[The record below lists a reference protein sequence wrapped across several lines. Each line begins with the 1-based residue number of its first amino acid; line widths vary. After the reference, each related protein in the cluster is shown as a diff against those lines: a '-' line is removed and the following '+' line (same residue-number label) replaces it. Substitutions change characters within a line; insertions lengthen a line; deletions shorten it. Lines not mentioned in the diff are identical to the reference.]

1 MTVDNRKTRPDPA
14 TPVREQPF
22 PVARSLDYYLVPDIR
37 RPVQGAVAGNGA
49 DEEAQTFL
57 HVLVAGD
64 DEAENPV
71 AVEERL
77 VQVCR
82 LPCGEPMEAQVYRVV
97 RKTLPRER
105 LGPQCC
111 CYCWTAPNTA
121 TGGSGSA
128 TINDSPPHMQP
139 PTPLPKPSL

>member
-22 PVARSLDYYLVPDIR
+22 PVACSLKYYLVPDIVQ
-37 RPVQGAVAGNGA
+37 PVQSAVAGNGA
-49 DEEAQTFL
+49 DEEAQPFL
-57 HVLVAGD
+57 HAPVAGD
-64 DEAENPV
+64 DEAQNPV
-71 AVEERL
+71 AGEERP

-97 RKTLPRER
+97 RVTLPRER

-111 CYCWTAPNTA
+111 CYGWMVSNTQRA
-121 TGGSGSA
+121 GLV
-128 TINDSPPHMQP
+128 
-139 PTPLPKPSL
+139 LPR